1 MLRGNVGRIC
11 FYRLLEDED
20 LAEAIKK
27 RAVESEIK
35 AGVLFL
41 IGTLKKAVLGYYE
54 KGEYKTIEFNEPLE
68 IVSCMGNVAV
78 DENEEPIIHAH
89 IVVSNADGEAFGGH
103 LMKGSVVGVTAELAI
118 IEVVGVRLKRAFDER
133 TKLKLLKLS

>member
-1 MLRGNVGRIC
+1 MLQGNVGRIC

-20 LAEAIKK
+20 LAEAIKI
-27 RAVESEIK
+27 RTVESGIK

-78 DENEEPIIHAH
+78 AENGEPIIHAH
-89 IVVSNADGEAFGGH
+89 IVVSDANGKAFGGH
-103 LMKGSVVGVTAELAI
+103 LLRGSIVGVTAELAV
-118 IEVVGVRLKRAFDER
+118 IEAVGVHLKRAFDKR